1 MISPYPFTGYLSPT
15 GLSPATN
22 GLVGGVVPGEQG
34 DGFPL
39 FIEPASASSIMSK
52 FGLDIVN
59 GYLAIGTPEGLGQA
73 KVKQVLDVPEL
84 GISGVVESIKT
95 YAGLGD
101 WNTVEIAVSQR
112 GKRGA

>member
-1 MISPYPFTGYLSPT
+1 MIAEYPFTGYLSPV
-15 GLSPATN
+15 GLPPATN
-22 GLVGGVVPGEQG
+22 GLVGGVVPGEAG
-34 DGFPL
+34 EGFPL

-52 FGLDIVN
+52 FGLDIAN
-59 GYLAIGTPEGLGQA
+59 GYLAIGTLDGLGQA

-95 YAGLGD
+95 YPGLGD
-101 WNTVEIAVSQR
+101 WTTVEAAVSQR